1 MTALLIKLFVTD
13 RYPKIDKQ
21 ARAACGTLSG
31 IVGVI
36 VNLLLCSAKFI
47 IGSMTGSIS
56 ITADAANNL
65 SDAGSSIVTLVSFKA
80 AAKPDDEEHPFG
92 HGRIEYISALIVA
105 FLILI
110 MGFELLKSSVTKIFS
125 PEPVT
130 YSTVALLVLILSM
143 LGKLWLAYFNYKLGK
158 KIDSPAVKAV
168 VTDSLSDTAATAAAA
183 ASLVIANFTDFPAD
197 GYLGV
202 AVSCFIFYA
211 GINILRET
219 LSPLLGQPAEK
230 EFVEEI
236 EAKIL
241 SYDGIVGVHDL
252 IIHDYGPSR
261 RFASAH
267 AEVPADADIM
277 RSHDIIDLIER
288 DIRREFD
295 MLISIHMD
303 PIVVDDAHINAL
315 HEIAEQAAK
324 SVDERLTIHD
334 FRVVDGPTHTNL
346 IFDVVAPRNLKL
358 TDHEI
363 NNKICEN
370 LSKIDERYF
379 AVITVEHAFHEI

>member
-1 MTALLIKLFVTD
+1 MTALLIKIFITD
-13 RYPKIDKQ
+13 RYPKIDKR

-31 IVGVI
+31 AVGII
-36 VNLLLCSAKFI
+36 VNLLLCTAKFI

-105 FLILI
+105 FLVLL
-110 MGFELLKSSVTKIFS
+110 MGFELLKSSVTKILS

-130 YSTVALLVLILSM
+130 YSSVALIVLLISM
-143 LGKLWLAYFNYKLGK
+143 LGKLWLAYFYYKIGQ

-168 VTDSLSDTAATAAAA
+168 ITDSLSDTGATSVAAAA
-183 ASLVIANFTDFPAD
+183 LIAAKFTAFPVD
-197 GYLGV
+197 GYLGA
-202 AVSCFIFYA
+202 AVSGFIFYA
-211 GINILRET
+211 GISILRDT
-219 LSPLLGQPAEK
+219 LSPLLGKPAEK
-230 EFVEEI
+230 ELVEEI

-267 AEVPADADIM
+267 AEVPADADLM
-277 RSHDIIDLIER
+277 HSHDIIDLAER
-288 DIRREFD
+288 DIKREYD

-303 PIVVDDAHINAL
+303 PIVVDDAHVNAL
-315 HEIAEQAAK
+315 HEIAEKAAK
-324 SVDERLTIHD
+324 AVDERISIHD

-346 IFDVVAPRNLKL
+346 IFDVVAPRDLKL
-358 TDHEI
+358 TGHEI